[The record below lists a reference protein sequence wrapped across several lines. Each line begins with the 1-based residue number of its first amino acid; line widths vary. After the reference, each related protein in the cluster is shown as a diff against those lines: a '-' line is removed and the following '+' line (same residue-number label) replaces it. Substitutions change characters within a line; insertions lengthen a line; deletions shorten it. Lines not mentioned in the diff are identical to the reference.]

1 MILAERQLALKRTE
15 ALLCLPSTRKPSL
28 PPERMA
34 RSSLELKTENA
45 LRRLLIQSGLSLPVW
60 VLPAL
65 SLLTGIAAALLFSR
79 YLNGYFLPLFFVA
92 GALFPFAWADSRAEA
107 RAAEFSSDY
116 PTILLACA
124 SSIKVGMTPYMAL
137 ERSIRLL
144 TKGSL
149 VRKEVERLLDNLQRG
164 VPKEDALATFG
175 ANIRQSDL
183 QLFRSAFLLVL
194 DNGGRFA
201 PTLERLAMVSKERS
215 NLISSAIVSTAT
227 MRMTANIL
235 LAVTPVILLIIAA
248 RTDDF
253 WELFINHPTANLIAS
268 TGVVM
273 IAVSYAMLRR
283 MSSFRP

>member
-15 ALLCLPSTRKPSL
+15 ALLSLPSTCKPPL
-28 PPERMA
+28 TPERIVT
-34 RSSLELKTENA
+34 SSLELQAENA
-45 LRRLLIQSGLSLPVW
+45 LRRLLIQSGLSVPVW
-60 VLPAL
+60 LLPAL
-65 SLLTGIAAALLFSR
+65 SLVIGIVAALLFSR
-79 YLNGYFLPLFFVA
+79 VLNGYFLPLFFVA
-92 GALFPFAWADSRAEA
+92 GAVFPFAWADSRAER

-164 VPKEDALATFG
+164 LPKEDALASFG
-175 ANIRQSDL
+175 ASIRQSDL

-215 NLISSAIVSTAT
+215 NLINSALVSTAT